1 MQRFE
6 AGTVIDGFELVEKL
20 PTGGMASLW
29 RATNPR
35 YDFPLVLKIP
45 FLDPGGDVSVILG
58 FEAEELILK
67 RLSGP
72 HVPRFAAS
80 GSLAQVP
87 YIAMEFVAGTG
98 LADVV
103 GNAPLQVGEVAR
115 IGTEIATALAALHRQ
130 KVVHLDLKPE
140 NIILAKRGAVLLDF
154 GLARHTELPDLL
166 GAESSVPMG
175 TAAYISPEQVL
186 GERSDPAS
194 DLFALGCI
202 LYQLATGEEPFGRP
216 ATFAGM
222 KRRLYHAP
230 RWPRDINEA
239 IPRWLE
245 AIILR
250 CMEVDRS
257 RRYVEAAQV
266 LSDLRNPDQVVVVR
280 RKPQDVGVW
289 AAITKLFHKTDDRS
303 LVGKPTMS
311 RTQTGPSIVL
321 AAVDLTNGSDALAG
335 EVLNETARVLA
346 SREDSWLACV
356 TVLKTEII
364 GEAPAADETGRS
376 EYLKRLVALK
386 DWARPLHLP
395 EDRISYHV
403 LEAVSPADAILNYAE
418 HNDVGHIV
426 VGARASSAI
435 RRHLG
440 SVSTKVVAQALC
452 SVSVVR
458 LKAVEEQGLHRKS
471 SEPIAPVERE
481 SAEPDQ

>member
-1 MQRFE
+1 MQKVE
-6 AGTVIDGFELVEKL
+6 AGASIDGFELVERL
-20 PTGGMASLW
+20 QSGRMAALW
-29 RATNPR
+29 RARNPKF
-35 YDFPLVLKIP
+35 DFPLLLKIP

-80 GSLAQVP
+80 GGLAKVP
-87 YIAMEFVAGTG
+87 YIAMEFVAGVG
-98 LADVV
+98 LAELT
-103 GNAPLQVGEVAR
+103 NRAPRPPDEVAR
-115 IGTEIATALAALHRQ
+115 IGAEIAKALAALHRQ

-140 NIILAKRGAVLLDF
+140 NIILAERGAVLLDF
-154 GLARHTELPDLL
+154 GLARHAELPDLL
-166 GAESSVPMG
+166 GEESSVPMG
-175 TAAYISPEQVL
+175 TAAYMSPEQVL

-194 DLFALGCI
+194 DVFALGCI

-230 RWPRDINEA
+230 KPPRDIDTA

-245 AIILR
+245 AVILR

-257 RRYVEAAQV
+257 KRYAEATHV
-266 LSDLRNPDQVVVVR
+266 LSDLRNPDQVVVARKRAPSNERPWVAIRNLFR
-280 RKPQDVGVW
+280 R
-289 AAITKLFHKTDDRS
+289 TDERS
-303 LVGKPTMS
+303 LVGKPSSSTV
-311 RTQTGPSIVL
+311 RAGPPIVL
-321 AAVDLTNGSDALAG
+321 AAVDLANGSDALAG
-335 EVLNETARVLA
+335 EVLNETARILA
-346 SREDSWLACV
+346 ARADSWLACV
-356 TVLKTEII
+356 TVLKTEIV
-364 GEAPAADETGRS
+364 GNTPSVDESGRLV
-376 EYLKRLVALK
+376 YLQRLVALK

-426 VGARASSAI
+426 VGARSSSAI

-440 SVSTKVVAQALC
+440 SVSTKVVARALC

-458 LKAVEEQGLHRKS
+458 LKAIEEQRRLPS
-471 SEPIAPVERE
+471 
-481 SAEPDQ
+481 

>member
-1 MQRFE
+1 MQKVE
-6 AGTVIDGFELVEKL
+6 AGASIDGFELVERL
-20 PTGGMASLW
+20 QSGRMAALW
-29 RATNPR
+29 RARNPKF
-35 YDFPLVLKIP
+35 DFPLLLKIP

-80 GSLAQVP
+80 GGLAKVP
-87 YIAMEFVAGTG
+87 YIAMEFVAGVG
-98 LADVV
+98 LAELT
-103 GNAPLQVGEVAR
+103 NRAPQPPDEVAR
-115 IGTEIATALAALHRQ
+115 IGAEIAKALAALHRQ

-140 NIILAKRGAVLLDF
+140 NIILAERGAVLLDF
-154 GLARHTELPDLL
+154 GLARHAELPDLL
-166 GAESSVPMG
+166 GEESSVPMG
-175 TAAYISPEQVL
+175 TAAYMSPEQVL

-194 DLFALGCI
+194 DVFALGCI

-230 RWPRDINEA
+230 KPPRDIDTA

-245 AIILR
+245 AVILR

-257 RRYVEAAQV
+257 KRYAEATHV
-266 LSDLRNPDQVVVVR
+266 LSDLRNPDQVVVARKRAPSNERPWVAIRNLFR
-280 RKPQDVGVW
+280 R
-289 AAITKLFHKTDDRS
+289 TDERS
-303 LVGKPTMS
+303 LVGKPSSSTV
-311 RTQTGPSIVL
+311 RAGPPIVL
-321 AAVDLTNGSDALAG
+321 AAVDLANGSDALAG
-335 EVLNETARVLA
+335 EVLNETARILA
-346 SREDSWLACV
+346 ARADSWLACV
-356 TVLKTEII
+356 TVLKTEIV
-364 GEAPAADETGRS
+364 ANTPSVDESGRLV
-376 EYLKRLVALK
+376 YLQRLVALK

-426 VGARASSAI
+426 VGARSSSAI

-440 SVSTKVVAQALC
+440 SVSTKVVARALC

-458 LKAVEEQGLHRKS
+458 LKAIEEQRRLPS
-471 SEPIAPVERE
+471 
-481 SAEPDQ
+481 

>member
-1 MQRFE
+1 MERFE
-6 AGTVIDGFELVEKL
+6 AGTNIDGFELVEKL
-20 PTGGMASLW
+20 QSGGMAALW
-29 RATNPR
+29 RARNPKF
-35 YDFPLVLKIP
+35 DFPLLLKVP
-45 FLDPGGDVSVILG
+45 FLDPGGDVSAILG

-80 GSLAQVP
+80 GGLANVP
-87 YIAMEFVAGTG
+87 YIAMEFVAGAG

-103 GNAPLQVGEVAR
+103 GRAPLPPDEAAR
-115 IGTEIATALAALHRQ
+115 IGVEIATALAALHRQ

-140 NIILAKRGAVLLDF
+140 NIILAERGAVLLDF
-154 GLARHTELPDLL
+154 GLARHAELPDLL
-166 GAESSVPMG
+166 GEESSVPMG

-202 LYQLATGEEPFGRP
+202 LYQLVTGDEPFGRP
-216 ATFAGM
+216 ATLAGM
-222 KRRLYHAP
+222 KRRLFHAP
-230 RWPRDINEA
+230 KPPRDVDKA

-245 AIILR
+245 TIILR

-257 RRYVEAAQV
+257 RRYGDAAHV
-266 LSDLRNPDQVVVVR
+266 LSDLRNPDQVVVAR
-280 RKPQDVGVW
+280 PRAPSSARPWD
-289 AAITKLFHKTDDRS
+289 AIRNLLGRPDEKA
-303 LVGKPTMS
+303 LVGKPASS
-311 RTQTGPSIVL
+311 RVQAGPPIVL
-321 AAVDLTNGSDALAG
+321 AAVDLANGNDALAG

-346 SREDSWLACV
+346 ARADSWLACV

-364 GEAPAADETGRS
+364 ADTPSVDQSGRLV
-376 EYLKRLVALK
+376 YLQRLVALK

-403 LEAVSPADAILNYAE
+403 LEAVSPADAILSYAE
-418 HNDVGHIV
+418 RNDVGHIV
-426 VGARASSAI
+426 VGARSSSAI

-440 SVSTKVVAQALC
+440 SVSTKVVARALC

-458 LKAVEEQGLHRKS
+458 LKAVEEQSRGS
-471 SEPIAPVERE
+471 S
-481 SAEPDQ
+481 

>member
-1 MQRFE
+1 MQRLE
-6 AGTVIDGFELVEKL
+6 AGASIDGFELVERL
-20 PTGGMASLW
+20 QSGGMASLW
-29 RATNPR
+29 RAKNPKF
-35 YDFPLVLKIP
+35 DFPLLLKVP

-80 GSLAQVP
+80 GGLADVP
-87 YIAMEFVAGTG
+87 YIAMEFVAGVS
-98 LADVV
+98 LAEMA
-103 GNAPLQVGEVAR
+103 GRAPQPPEEVAR
-115 IGTEIATALAALHRQ
+115 IGAEIAKALAALHRQ

-140 NIILAKRGAVLLDF
+140 NIILAERGAVLLDF
-154 GLARHTELPDLL
+154 GLARHAELPDLL
-166 GAESSVPMG
+166 GEEGSVPMG

-202 LYQLATGEEPFGRP
+202 LYQLVTGEEPFGRP
-216 ATFAGM
+216 GTVAGM

-230 RWPRDINEA
+230 KPPRDIDKS

-245 AIILR
+245 AVILR

-257 RRYVEAAQV
+257 KRYAEAAHV
-266 LSDLRNPDQVVVVR
+266 LSDLRNPDQVVVARQRAPSNAGAWGTIRNLLR
-280 RKPQDVGVW
+280 R
-289 AAITKLFHKTDDRS
+289 TDEKA
-303 LVGKPTMS
+303 LVGKPAGT
-311 RTQTGPSIVL
+311 RVRGGPPIVL
-321 AAVDLTNGSDALAG
+321 AAVDLANGSDALAA

-346 SREDSWLACV
+346 AREDSWLACI

-364 GEAPAADETGRS
+364 ADTPAADESGRLT
-376 EYLKRLVALK
+376 YLKRLVALK

-426 VGARASSAI
+426 VGARSSSAI

-440 SVSTKVVAQALC
+440 SVSTKVVARALC

-458 LKAVEEQGLHRKS
+458 LKAVEEQRRL
-471 SEPIAPVERE
+471 PP
-481 SAEPDQ
+481 

>member
-1 MQRFE
+1 MQRFG
-6 AGTVIDGFELVEKL
+6 AGAVIDGFELVEKL
-20 PTGGMASLW
+20 PSGGMASLW
-29 RATNPR
+29 RATSPQ

-80 GSLAQVP
+80 GSLAQIP

-98 LADVV
+98 LADII
-103 GNAPLQVGEVAR
+103 GNAPLPPDEVAR
-115 IGTEIATALAALHRQ
+115 IGTGIATALAALHRQ

-140 NIILAKRGAVLLDF
+140 NVILAERGAVLLDF
-154 GLARHTELPDLL
+154 GLARHAELPDLL

-175 TAAYISPEQVL
+175 TAAYIAPEQVL
-186 GERSDPAS
+186 GERGDPAS
-194 DLFALGCI
+194 DLFALGCV

-216 ATFAGM
+216 VTFAGM

-230 RWPRDINEA
+230 KPPRELNGI

-257 RRYVEAAQV
+257 QRYSEAAHV
-266 LSDLRNPDQVVVVR
+266 LSDLRNPDQVAVAR
-280 RKPQDVGVW
+280 RKPREEGVW
-289 AAITKLFHKTDDRS
+289 AAFTKLFRKADDRS
-303 LVGKPTMS
+303 LVGKPTS
-311 RTQTGPSIVL
+311 TRTQAGPSIVL
-321 AAVDLTNGSDALAG
+321 AAVDLANGSDALAG

-364 GEAPAADETGRS
+364 GETAAADETGRS

-458 LKAVEEQGLHRKS
+458 LKAIEEQGR
-471 SEPIAPVERE
+471 
-481 SAEPDQ
+481 